1 MKVIVIDG
9 QGGGVGQMLVEQLKK
24 NLPLLPITALGTN
37 ALATSAMLKAGA
49 DFRATGENPILYNCP
64 DADIIIG
71 PVAIVVA
78 NSLLGEITPAMAKA
92 VGESKAQRILLPI
105 NRCRNTII
113 GVVQRPFGEYILMA
127 VEEVRNLVEQTNAK

>member
-49 DFRATGENPILYNCP
+49 DFGATGENPILYNCP